1 MKSSAPRLSR
11 LTRSRSVARPEQTM
25 TGTVLRRR
33 ILVRT
38 SEVPPPWSRSR
49 MTRSAGWAKT
59 ASSEVATL
67 PASVT
72 W

>member
-1 MKSSAPRLSR
+1 
-11 LTRSRSVARPEQTM
+11 M

-49 MTRSAGWAKT
+49 MTRSAGSLKA
-59 ASSEVATL
+59 ASSEDVTL
-67 PASVT
+67 AASMT